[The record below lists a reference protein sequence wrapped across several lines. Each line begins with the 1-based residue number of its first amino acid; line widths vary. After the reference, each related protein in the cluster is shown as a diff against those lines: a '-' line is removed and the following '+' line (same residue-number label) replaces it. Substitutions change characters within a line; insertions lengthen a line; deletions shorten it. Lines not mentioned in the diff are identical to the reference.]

1 MADRTPS
8 RRDLFRLAGTAGAA
22 AGLVSASVTVTA
34 AAGTAAE
41 DAEQTRARTRPRPP
55 REPLKALTAHEAD
68 LLDRI
73 AELLV
78 PSDENGPGATE
89 AMAVRYIDR
98 SLAGALSDRRDAY
111 GVGLAALERYAK
123 LTRGAEFLKLTE
135 TNQISLLID
144 VESGTATGA
153 NVGFDGS
160 SAAFFTMM
168 RGHVMQ
174 GTFGDPVYGG
184 NEGFVGWDLIGYP
197 GVRTVVT
204 PNEQKLL
211 TPPTRVRT
219 SAYENP
225 MFNKAIVQQKPA
237 GSDRD
242 AD

>member
-1 MADRTPS
+1 MADPSPS
-8 RRDLFRLAGTAGAA
+8 RRDLLKI
-22 AGLVSASVTVTA
+22 
-34 AAGTAAE
+34 AGTAAAAAAGAATSSAPA
-41 DAEQTRARTRPRPP
+41 DAAALEQRARPRPRP
-55 REPLKALTAHEAD
+55 VREPLKALTPHEAD

-98 SLAGALSDRRDAY
+98 ALAGALADQREAY
-111 GVGLAALERYAK
+111 RVGLEALERYARQ
-123 LTRGAEFLKLTE
+123 TRGAAFLQLTE
-135 TNQISLLID
+135 TRQISLLID

-153 NVGFDGS
+153 NVGFAGS
-160 SAAFFTMM
+160 SAQFFGLV

-174 GTFGDPVYGG
+174 GTFGDPHYGG
-184 NEGFVGWDLIGYP
+184 NEGFVGWDLVGYP

-204 PNEQKLL
+204 PAEQKLL
-211 TPPTRVRT
+211 SPPTRVRR
-219 SAYENP
+219 SAYESP
-225 MFNKAIVQQKPA
+225 MFNKAIVDAKPA

>member
-1 MADRTPS
+1 MPHTPPS
-8 RRDLFRLAGTAGAA
+8 RRDLLKLAGATAGASLVTGSA
-22 AGLVSASVTVTA
+22 AQASAA
-34 AAGTAAE
+34 
-41 DAEQTRARTRPRPP
+41 DAEQRARTRPRPA
-55 REPLKALTAHEAD
+55 REPLKALTTHEAD

-98 SLAGALSDRRDAY
+98 ALAGALADQRDAY
-111 GVGLAALERYAK
+111 RVGLEALERYAK
-123 LTRGAEFLKLTE
+123 QTRGAAFLQLPE
-135 TNQISLLID
+135 TKQISLLID

-153 NVGFDGS
+153 NVGFAGS
-160 SAAFFTMM
+160 SAQFFGLV

-174 GTFGDPVYGG
+174 GTFGDPHYGG
-184 NEGFVGWDLIGYP
+184 NEGFVGWDLLGYP

-204 PNEQKLL
+204 PAEQKLL
-211 TPPTRVRT
+211 SPPTRVRR
-219 SAYENP
+219 SAYESP
-225 MFNKAIVQQKPA
+225 MFNKAIVDMKPA

>member
-1 MADRTPS
+1 MADRPS
-8 RRDLFRLAGTAGAA
+8 RRDLLRIAGTAGVFVT
-22 AGLVSASVTVTA
+22 GSVTVTA
-34 AAGTAAE
+34 A
-41 DAEQTRARTRPRPP
+41 DAEAAQARPRTRPRPP

-78 PSDENGPGATE
+78 PTDEHGPGATE

-98 SLAGALSDRRDAY
+98 SLAGALAEQRQAY
-111 GVGLAALERYAK
+111 TVGLAALERYAK
-123 LTRGAEFLKLTE
+123 QTRGAEFLRLTE

-160 SAAFFTMM
+160 SAAFFTMV

>member
-1 MADRTPS
+1 MSHTPPS
-8 RRDLFRLAGTAGAA
+8 RRDLLKLAGATAGASLVTGSA
-22 AGLVSASVTVTA
+22 APASAA
-34 AAGTAAE
+34 
-41 DAEQTRARTRPRPP
+41 DAEQRARTRPRPA

-98 SLAGALSDRRDAY
+98 ALAGALADQRDAY
-111 GVGLAALERYAK
+111 RVGLEALERYAK
-123 LTRGAEFLKLTE
+123 QTRGAAFLQLPE
-135 TNQISLLID
+135 TKQISLLID

-153 NVGFDGS
+153 NVGFAGS
-160 SAAFFTMM
+160 SAQFFGLV

-174 GTFGDPVYGG
+174 GTFGDPYYGG
-184 NEGFVGWDLIGYP
+184 NEGFVGWDLLGYP
-197 GVRTVVT
+197 GVRTTVT
-204 PNEQKLL
+204 PAEQKLL
-211 TPPTRVRT
+211 SPPTRVRR
-219 SAYENP
+219 SAYDSP
-225 MFNKAIVQQKPA
+225 MFNKAIVDMKPA

>member
-1 MADRTPS
+1 MSQTPT
-8 RRDLFRLAGTAGAA
+8 RRDLLKLAGAA
-22 AGLVSASVTVTA
+22 AGATLAPGAGPPADA
-34 AAGTAAE
+34 AAG
-41 DAEQTRARTRPRPP
+41 EQRTRQRPRPA
-55 REPLKALTAHEAD
+55 REPLLALTPQEAD

-78 PSDENGPGATE
+78 PSDALGPGATE
-89 AMAVRYIDR
+89 ARAVRYIDR
-98 SLAGALSDRRDAY
+98 ALGGALADQRRAY
-111 GVGLAALERYAK
+111 TVGLAALERYARQ
-123 LTRGAEFLKLTE
+123 TRGGAFLSLSE
-135 TNQISLLID
+135 TQQISLLID

-153 NVGFDGS
+153 NVGFEGS
-160 SAAFFTMM
+160 SAAFFALI

-204 PNEQKLL
+204 PAEQKLL
-211 TPPTRVRT
+211 SPPTRVRK
-219 SAYENP
+219 SAYDSP
-225 MFNKAIVQQKPA
+225 MFNKAIVQAKPA

>member
-1 MADRTPS
+1 MSHTPPS
-8 RRDLFRLAGTAGAA
+8 RRDLLKLAGATAGATF
-22 AGLVSASVTVTA
+22 VTASVTDASV
-34 AAGTAAE
+34 AE
-41 DAEQTRARTRPRPP
+41 SAQRVRTRPRPA

-98 SLAGALSDRRDAY
+98 ALAGALADQRDAY
-111 GVGLAALERYAK
+111 RVGLEALERYAK
-123 LTRGAEFLKLTE
+123 QTRGAAFLQLTE
-135 TNQISLLID
+135 TKQISLLID

-153 NVGFDGS
+153 NVGFAGS
-160 SAAFFTMM
+160 SAQFFGLV

-174 GTFGDPVYGG
+174 GTFGDPYYGG
-184 NEGFVGWDLIGYP
+184 NNNFVGWDLLGFP
-197 GVRTVVT
+197 GVRTTVT
-204 PNEQKLL
+204 PAEQKLL
-211 TPPTRVRT
+211 SPPTRVRR
-219 SAYENP
+219 SAYESP
-225 MFNKAIVQQKPA
+225 MFNKAIVDMKPA

>member
-1 MADRTPS
+1 MSHTPPS
-8 RRDLFRLAGTAGAA
+8 RRDLLKLAGATAGATFVTGSVADSSVADA
-22 AGLVSASVTVTA
+22 AQRV
-34 AAGTAAE
+34 
-41 DAEQTRARTRPRPP
+41 RTRPRPA

-98 SLAGALSDRRDAY
+98 ALAGALADQRDAY
-111 GVGLAALERYAK
+111 RVGLQALERYATE
-123 LTRGAEFLKLTE
+123 TRGAAFLQLPE
-135 TNQISLLID
+135 TKQISLLID

-153 NVGFDGS
+153 NVGFAGS
-160 SAAFFTMM
+160 SAQFFGLV

-174 GTFGDPVYGG
+174 GTFGDPHYGG
-184 NEGFVGWDLIGYP
+184 NEGFVGWDLLGYP
-197 GVRTVVT
+197 GVRTTVT
-204 PNEQKLL
+204 PAEQKLL
-211 TPPTRVRT
+211 SPPTRVRR
-219 SAYENP
+219 SAYESP
-225 MFNKAIVQQKPA
+225 MFNKAIVDMKPA

>member
-1 MADRTPS
+1 MADRAPS
-8 RRDLFRLAGTAGAA
+8 RRDLFRLAGTAGAVVT
-22 AGLVSASVTVTA
+22 GSVTVTEA
-34 AAGTAAE
+34 AAAT
-41 DAEQTRARTRPRPP
+41 DAEQTRARTRTRPT

-68 LLDRI
+68 LLDRV

-98 SLAGALSDRRDAY
+98 SLAGALADQREAY
-111 GVGLAALERYAK
+111 RVGLSALERYAK
-123 LTRGAEFLKLTE
+123 QTRGAEFLKLTE

-160 SAAFFTMM
+160 SAAFFTLV

-184 NEGFVGWDLIGYP
+184 NENFVGWDLIGYP

-204 PNEQKLL
+204 PAEQKLL
-211 TPPTRVRT
+211 TPPTRTRA
-219 SAYENP
+219 SAYDNP

-237 GSDRD
+237 GKDRD

>member
-1 MADRTPS
+1 MSQSKPS
-8 RRDLFRLAGTAGAA
+8 RRDLFKLAGATASAA
-22 AGLVSASVTVTA
+22 VVTVTVTETS
-34 AAGTAAE
+34 AG
-41 DAEQTRARTRPRPP
+41 QRARTRPRPP

-78 PSDENGPGATE
+78 PSDDNGPGATE

-98 SLAGALSDRRDAY
+98 ALAGALAEQREVY
-111 GVGLAALERYAK
+111 TVGLAALERYARQ
-123 LTRGAEFLKLTE
+123 TRGAPFLQLTE
-135 TNQISLLID
+135 THQISLLID

-153 NVGFDGS
+153 NVGFAAS
-160 SAAFFTMM
+160 SAQFFGVM

-174 GTFGDPVYGG
+174 GTFGDPYYGG
-184 NEGFVGWDLIGYP
+184 NNGFVGWDLIGYP

-204 PNEQKLL
+204 PTEQKLL
-211 TPPTRVRT
+211 TPPTRVRR
-219 SAYENP
+219 SAYDTP
-225 MFNKAIVQQKPA
+225 MFNKAIVDARPA